1 MKNRIRDIL
10 SGLPEQP
17 GVYQYFDKNG
27 QLLYVG
33 KAKNLKKRIMSYF
46 NKEHESLKLSWMV
59 RQIHD
64 IKYIIVETEI
74 DALLLEN
81 NLIKSQQPKYNIRLK
96 DDKTYPWIVIT
107 KELFPRVFWTRRRI
121 FKDAE
126 YFGPYPNPKT
136 AFHVLELIQRTFPI
150 RSCTLDL
157 KPEKIAAGKFR
168 PCLDYH
174 IGKCKAPCAG
184 LQSAAEYQQTIRQIR
199 EIIKGKLSE
208 IIRNLKKQKEAHA
221 ERLEFEKAQEIK
233 EKIEVLENY
242 QSKSTIVHPSLT
254 DLDVFHILSEEKR
267 AFVNY
272 YQIKEGRIIYAF
284 ISEVEKKQNE
294 SDAEILDY
302 VIPLMREKYHSTHSE
317 IIVPVM
323 PHTPMPG
330 ITYTIP
336 KIGDKKKLLE
346 LALKNLHYYESEFKR
361 KMQLTRPEQ
370 LRRELL
376 ERIKTDLRLST
387 LPVRIEA
394 FDNSNIQ
401 GNYAVSSM
409 PVFIDGKPA
418 RKEYRIF
425 NIRSVQGPDDFATM
439 KEVIHRRY
447 ARIVEENLP
456 LPDLIVIDGG
466 KGQLNAAAEALK
478 ELGLYGKCGLIG
490 IAKKLE
496 EIYFPGDPLPLYL
509 DKKSPTLKIIRHIRD
524 EAHRFAIKHY
534 RKKHLKNILH
544 TELTAIPGIAEK
556 TAEKLLIAFG
566 STEKIKNASIEELAS
581 VVGQAKARKIHSF
594 YHSHENSSKPI

>member
-1 MKNRIRDIL
+1 MKENLKEII
-10 SGLPEQP
+10 SGLPELP
-17 GVYQYFDKNG
+17 GVYQYYDKNG

-33 KAKNLKKRIMSYF
+33 KAKNLKKRVSSYF
-46 NKEHESLKLSWMV
+46 NKEHESLKLTWMV

-107 KELFPRVFWTRRRI
+107 NELFPRVFWTRRKI
-121 FKDAE
+121 HKDAE

-136 AFHVLELIQRTFPI
+136 AFHLLELIQKTFPI

-184 LQSAAEYQQTIRQIR
+184 YHSAEDYRQTIRQIR

-208 IIRNLKKQKEAHA
+208 IIRNLKAQKEQFV
-221 ERLEFEKAQEIK
+221 EKLEFEKAQEIK

-254 DLDVFHILSEEKR
+254 DLDVFHILSDEKR

-272 YQIKEGRIIYAF
+272 YLIKEGRIIYGY

-294 SDAEILDY
+294 TDAEILDY
-302 VIPLMREKYHSTHSE
+302 VIPMMREKYHSENPE
-317 IIVPVM
+317 IIVPII
-323 PHTPMPG
+323 PQTPLPG

-336 KIGDKKKLLE
+336 KIGDKKKLLD
-346 LALKNLHYYESEFKR
+346 LAFKNLSYYKSEFER
-361 KMQLTRPEQ
+361 KIKITSPEQ
-370 LRRELL
+370 HKNELL
-376 ERIKTDLRLST
+376 ERMKADLRLTT

-394 FDNSNIQ
+394 FDNSNFQ
-401 GNYAVSSM
+401 GNYAVSAM
-409 PVFIDGKPA
+409 PVFINGKPA
-418 RKEYRIF
+418 KKEYRIF
-425 NIRSVQGPDDFATM
+425 NVRNVQGPDDFSTM
-439 KEVIHRRY
+439 KEVILRRY
-447 ARIVEENLP
+447 SRVLKENQP

-466 KGQLNAAAEALK
+466 KGQLNAATEALK
-478 ELGLYGKCGLIG
+478 ELGIYGKCGLIG

-496 EIYFPGDPLPLYL
+496 EIYFPEDPLPLYL
-509 DKKSPTLKIIRHIRD
+509 DKKSPTLKVIQHIRD
-524 EAHRFAIKHY
+524 EAHRFGIKHY

-556 TAEKLLIAFG
+556 TAEKLLIHYG
-566 STEKIKNASIEELAS
+566 SIERIKDATLDELAAC
-581 VVGQAKARKIHSF
+581 VGKSKALRVYSF
-594 YHSHENSSKPI
+594 YHSDKKVNE

>member
-1 MKNRIRDIL
+1 MKEHIREIL
-10 SGLPEQP
+10 SGIPELP
-17 GVYQYFDKNG
+17 GVYQYYDKNG
-27 QLLYVG
+27 HLLYVG
-33 KAKNLKKRIMSYF
+33 KAKNLKKRVASYF
-46 NKEHESLKLSWMV
+46 NKEHESLKISWMV

-64 IKYIIVETEI
+64 IQYIIVETEI

-107 KELFPRVFWTRRRI
+107 GELFPRVFWTRRKLY
-121 FKDAE
+121 KDAE

-136 AFHVLELIQRTFPI
+136 AFHLLDLIQKTFPI
-150 RSCTLDL
+150 RSCKLDL

-184 LQSAAEYQQTIRQIR
+184 YQTPEDYRNTIRQIR
-199 EIIKGKLSE
+199 EIIKGKLSD
-208 IIRNLKKQKEAHA
+208 IIRNLKAQKEQCV
-221 ERLEFEKAQEIK
+221 EKLEFEKAQELK

-254 DLDVFHILSEEKR
+254 DLDVFHILSDDKR

-272 YQIKEGRIIYAF
+272 YQIKEGRIIYGF

-294 SDAEILDY
+294 SDAEILDF
-302 VIPLMREKYHSTHSE
+302 VIPMMREKYHSENPE
-317 IIVPVM
+317 IILPLMPQTPV
-323 PHTPMPG
+323 PG

-336 KIGDKKKLLE
+336 KIGDKKKLLD
-346 LALKNLHYYESEFKR
+346 LAFKNLSYYKAEFER
-361 KMQLTRPEQ
+361 KQKITNPEQ
-370 LRRELL
+370 HKNELL
-376 ERIKTDLRLST
+376 ERMKTDLRLKT

-401 GNYAVSSM
+401 GKFAVSAM

-418 RKEYRIF
+418 KKEYRIF
-425 NIRSVQGPDDFATM
+425 NVRGVQGPDDFSTM
-439 KEVIHRRY
+439 KEVVHRRY
-447 ARIVEENLP
+447 SRLLKEQLP

-478 ELGLYGKCGLIG
+478 ELGIYGKCGLIG

-496 EIYFPGDPLPLYL
+496 EIYFPDDPLPLYP
-509 DKKSPTLKIIRHIRD
+509 DKKSPTLKVIQQIRD
-524 EAHRFAIKHY
+524 EAHRFGIKHY
-534 RKKHLKNILH
+534 RKKHLKNILQ
-544 TELTAIPGIAEK
+544 TELMAIPGIAEK
-556 TAEKLLIAFG
+556 TADKLLITFG
-566 STEKIKNASIEELAS
+566 STENVKNASLEELRS
-581 VVGQAKARKIHSF
+581 CVGKSKAKAVYAF
-594 YHSHENSSKPI
+594 YHPESRKTNE